1 MDIGKNLSTISKK
14 LSNYNAK
21 LIPVIKNRTVEEVK
35 EVYNCGFREFGENR
49 LDDYF
54 LHSDKFD
61 DAVFH
66 FIAPIQSRKIKVI
79 FENFE
84 FIHTVSRFK
93 EIDLISKLDKK
104 RKVLLQINIDKD
116 PNKSGIDPDLI
127 FFIPLL
133 NEPTPGRTTILKF
146 NNFWRLLIIFTL
158 QPIVLYALL
167 ILCMLLIPKFIK
179 APLSNEAVTCSPLAS
194 KTSNSRLSKFFDT
207 DLE

>member
-1 MDIGKNLSTISKK
+1 MDIEKNLSTISKK

-127 FFIPLL
+127 FEYFEYSKNSIDLPIGLMCIPNIQSDPRLVFSKMQSINAEL
-133 NEPTPGRTTILKF
+133 KKKYSEYVGELSMGMSDDYEIALDYGATIIRVGSK
-146 NNFWRLLIIFTL
+146 IFT
-158 QPIVLYALL
+158 
-167 ILCMLLIPKFIK
+167 
-179 APLSNEAVTCSPLAS
+179 
-194 KTSNSRLSKFFDT
+194 
-207 DLE
+207 

>member
-1 MDIGKNLSTISKK
+1 MDIEKNLNTISKK

-49 LDDYF
+49 LDDFF

-127 FFIPLL
+127 FEYFEYSKNSIDLPIGLMCIPNIQSDPRVVFSKMQSINAELKKKYSEYVGEL
-133 NEPTPGRTTILKF
+133 SMGMSDDYEIALDYGATIIRVGSK
-146 NNFWRLLIIFTL
+146 IFT
-158 QPIVLYALL
+158 
-167 ILCMLLIPKFIK
+167 
-179 APLSNEAVTCSPLAS
+179 
-194 KTSNSRLSKFFDT
+194 
-207 DLE
+207 

>member
-1 MDIGKNLSTISKK
+1 MDIEKNLSTISKK

-66 FIAPIQSRKIKVI
+66 FIAPMQSRKIKVI

-127 FFIPLL
+127 FEYFEYSKNSIDLPIGLMCIPNIQSDPRVVFSKMQSINAELKKKYSEYAGEL
-133 NEPTPGRTTILKF
+133 SMGMSDDYEIALDYGATIIRVGSK
-146 NNFWRLLIIFTL
+146 IFT
-158 QPIVLYALL
+158 
-167 ILCMLLIPKFIK
+167 
-179 APLSNEAVTCSPLAS
+179 
-194 KTSNSRLSKFFDT
+194 
-207 DLE
+207 

>member
-1 MDIGKNLSTISKK
+1 MDIEKNLSTISKK

-127 FFIPLL
+127 FEYFEYSKNSIDLPIGLMCIPNIQSDPRVVFSKMQSINAELKKKYSEYVGEL
-133 NEPTPGRTTILKF
+133 SMGMSDDYEIALDYGATIIRVGSK
-146 NNFWRLLIIFTL
+146 IF
-158 QPIVLYALL
+158 
-167 ILCMLLIPKFIK
+167 
-179 APLSNEAVTCSPLAS
+179 
-194 KTSNSRLSKFFDT
+194 R
-207 DLE
+207 

>member
-1 MDIGKNLSTISKK
+1 MDIEKNLSTISKK

-116 PNKSGIDPDLI
+116 TNKSGIDPDLI
-127 FFIPLL
+127 YEYFEYSKNSIDLPIGLMCIPNIQSDPRVVFSKMQSINAELKKKYSEYVGEL
-133 NEPTPGRTTILKF
+133 SMGMSDDYEIALDYGATIIRVGSK
-146 NNFWRLLIIFTL
+146 IFT
-158 QPIVLYALL
+158 
-167 ILCMLLIPKFIK
+167 
-179 APLSNEAVTCSPLAS
+179 
-194 KTSNSRLSKFFDT
+194 
-207 DLE
+207 

>member
-1 MDIGKNLSTISKK
+1 MDIEKNLSTISKK

-21 LIPVIKNRTVEEVK
+21 LIPVVKNRTVEEVK

-49 LDDYF
+49 LDDFF

-127 FFIPLL
+127 FEYFEYSKNSIDLPIGLMCIPNIQSDPRVVFSKMQSINAELKKKYSEYVGEL
-133 NEPTPGRTTILKF
+133 SMGMSDDYEIALDYGATIIRVGSK
-146 NNFWRLLIIFTL
+146 IFT
-158 QPIVLYALL
+158 
-167 ILCMLLIPKFIK
+167 
-179 APLSNEAVTCSPLAS
+179 
-194 KTSNSRLSKFFDT
+194 
-207 DLE
+207 

>member
-1 MDIGKNLSTISKK
+1 MDIEKNLSTISKK

-93 EIDLISKLDKK
+93 EIDLISKLDIK

-127 FFIPLL
+127 YEYFEYSKNSIDLPIGLMCIPNIQSDPRVVFSKMQSINAELKKKYSEYVGEL
-133 NEPTPGRTTILKF
+133 SMGMSDDYEIALDYGATIIRVGSK
-146 NNFWRLLIIFTL
+146 IFT
-158 QPIVLYALL
+158 
-167 ILCMLLIPKFIK
+167 
-179 APLSNEAVTCSPLAS
+179 
-194 KTSNSRLSKFFDT
+194 
-207 DLE
+207 

>member
-1 MDIGKNLSTISKK
+1 MDIEKNLSTISKK
-14 LSNYNAK
+14 LTNYNAK

-127 FFIPLL
+127 FEYFEYSKNSIDLPIGLMCIPNIQSDPRLVFSKMQSINAEL
-133 NEPTPGRTTILKF
+133 KKKYSEYVGELSMGMSDDYEIALDYGATIIRVGSK
-146 NNFWRLLIIFTL
+146 IFT
-158 QPIVLYALL
+158 
-167 ILCMLLIPKFIK
+167 
-179 APLSNEAVTCSPLAS
+179 
-194 KTSNSRLSKFFDT
+194 
-207 DLE
+207 

>member
-1 MDIGKNLSTISKK
+1 MDIAKNLNTISKK

-127 FFIPLL
+127 YEYFEYSKNSIDLPIGLMCIPNIQSDSRVVFSKMQGINAELKKKYSDYVGEL
-133 NEPTPGRTTILKF
+133 SMGMSDDYEIALDYGATIIRVGSK
-146 NNFWRLLIIFTL
+146 IFT
-158 QPIVLYALL
+158 
-167 ILCMLLIPKFIK
+167 
-179 APLSNEAVTCSPLAS
+179 
-194 KTSNSRLSKFFDT
+194 
-207 DLE
+207 

>member
-127 FFIPLL
+127 FEYFGYSKDTINLPIGLMCIPNMQSDPNIVFSKMQNINTELKNIYSEYKGEL
-133 NEPTPGRTTILKF
+133 SMGMSEDYEIALDYGATIVRVGSK
-146 NNFWRLLIIFTL
+146 IF
-158 QPIVLYALL
+158 
-167 ILCMLLIPKFIK
+167 K
-179 APLSNEAVTCSPLAS
+179 
-194 KTSNSRLSKFFDT
+194 
-207 DLE
+207 

>member
-1 MDIGKNLSTISKK
+1 MDIEKNLNTISKK

-127 FFIPLL
+127 FEYFEYSRNSIDLPIGLMCIPNIQSDPRVVFSKMQSINAELKKKYSEYVGEL
-133 NEPTPGRTTILKF
+133 SMGMSDDYEIALDYGATIIRVGSK
-146 NNFWRLLIIFTL
+146 IFT
-158 QPIVLYALL
+158 
-167 ILCMLLIPKFIK
+167 
-179 APLSNEAVTCSPLAS
+179 
-194 KTSNSRLSKFFDT
+194 
-207 DLE
+207 

>member
-1 MDIGKNLSTISKK
+1 MDIEKNLNTISKK

-116 PNKSGIDPDLI
+116 LNKSGIDPDLI
-127 FFIPLL
+127 YEYFEYSKNSIDLPIGLMCIPNIQSDPRVVFSKMQSINAELKKKYSEYVGEL
-133 NEPTPGRTTILKF
+133 SMGMSDDYEIALDYGATIIRVGSK
-146 NNFWRLLIIFTL
+146 IFT
-158 QPIVLYALL
+158 
-167 ILCMLLIPKFIK
+167 
-179 APLSNEAVTCSPLAS
+179 
-194 KTSNSRLSKFFDT
+194 
-207 DLE
+207 

>member
-1 MDIGKNLSTISKK
+1 MDIEKNLSTISKK

-35 EVYNCGFREFGENR
+35 EVYKCGFREFGENR

-127 FFIPLL
+127 FEYFEYSKNSIDLPIGLMCIPNIQSDPRVVFSKMQSINAELKKKYSEYVGEL
-133 NEPTPGRTTILKF
+133 SMGMSDDYEIALDYGATIIRVGSK
-146 NNFWRLLIIFTL
+146 IFT
-158 QPIVLYALL
+158 
-167 ILCMLLIPKFIK
+167 
-179 APLSNEAVTCSPLAS
+179 
-194 KTSNSRLSKFFDT
+194 
-207 DLE
+207 

>member
-1 MDIGKNLSTISKK
+1 MDIEKNLSTISKK

-66 FIAPIQSRKIKVI
+66 FIAPIQSRKIRVI
-79 FENFE
+79 FEHFE

-127 FFIPLL
+127 FEYFEYSKNSIDLPIGLMCIPNIQSDPRVVFSKMQSINAELKKKYSEYL
-133 NEPTPGRTTILKF
+133 GELSMGMSDDYEIALDYGATIIRVGSK
-146 NNFWRLLIIFTL
+146 IFT
-158 QPIVLYALL
+158 
-167 ILCMLLIPKFIK
+167 
-179 APLSNEAVTCSPLAS
+179 
-194 KTSNSRLSKFFDT
+194 
-207 DLE
+207 

>member
-1 MDIGKNLSTISKK
+1 MDIEKNLNTISKK
-14 LSNYNAK
+14 LSYYNAK

-116 PNKSGIDPDLI
+116 PNKSGIDHDLI
-127 FFIPLL
+127 FEYFEYSKNSIDLPIGLMCIPNIQSDPRVVFSKMQSINAELKKKYSEYVGEL
-133 NEPTPGRTTILKF
+133 SMGMSDDYEIALDYGATIIRVGSK
-146 NNFWRLLIIFTL
+146 IFT
-158 QPIVLYALL
+158 
-167 ILCMLLIPKFIK
+167 
-179 APLSNEAVTCSPLAS
+179 
-194 KTSNSRLSKFFDT
+194 
-207 DLE
+207 

>member
-1 MDIGKNLSTISKK
+1 MDIEKNLNTISKK

-127 FFIPLL
+127 YEYFEYSKNSIDLPIGLMCIPNIQSDPRVVFSKMQSINAELKKKYSEYVGEL
-133 NEPTPGRTTILKF
+133 SMGMSDDYEIALDYGATIIRVGSK
-146 NNFWRLLIIFTL
+146 IFT
-158 QPIVLYALL
+158 
-167 ILCMLLIPKFIK
+167 
-179 APLSNEAVTCSPLAS
+179 
-194 KTSNSRLSKFFDT
+194 
-207 DLE
+207 

>member
-1 MDIGKNLSTISKK
+1 MDIEKNLSTISKK

-116 PNKSGIDPDLI
+116 LNKSGIDPDLI
-127 FFIPLL
+127 FEYFEYSKNSIDLPIGLMCIPNIQSDPRVVFSKMQSINAELKKKYSEYEGEL
-133 NEPTPGRTTILKF
+133 SMGMSDDYEIALDYGATIIRVGSK
-146 NNFWRLLIIFTL
+146 IFT
-158 QPIVLYALL
+158 
-167 ILCMLLIPKFIK
+167 
-179 APLSNEAVTCSPLAS
+179 
-194 KTSNSRLSKFFDT
+194 
-207 DLE
+207 

>member
-1 MDIGKNLSTISKK
+1 MDIEKNLNTISKK

-127 FFIPLL
+127 YEYFEYSKNSIDLPLGLMCIPNIQSDPRVVFSKMQSINAELKKKYSEYVGEL
-133 NEPTPGRTTILKF
+133 SMGMSDDYEIALDYGATIIRVGSK
-146 NNFWRLLIIFTL
+146 IFT
-158 QPIVLYALL
+158 
-167 ILCMLLIPKFIK
+167 
-179 APLSNEAVTCSPLAS
+179 
-194 KTSNSRLSKFFDT
+194 
-207 DLE
+207 

>member
-1 MDIGKNLSTISKK
+1 MDIEKNLSTISKK

-79 FENFE
+79 LENFE
-84 FIHTVSRFK
+84 YIHTVSRFK

-127 FFIPLL
+127 FEYFEYSRNSIDLPIGLMCIPNIQSDPRVVFSKMQSINAELKKKYSEYVGEL
-133 NEPTPGRTTILKF
+133 SMGMSDDYEIALDYGATIIRVGSK
-146 NNFWRLLIIFTL
+146 IFT
-158 QPIVLYALL
+158 
-167 ILCMLLIPKFIK
+167 
-179 APLSNEAVTCSPLAS
+179 
-194 KTSNSRLSKFFDT
+194 
-207 DLE
+207 